1 MLSCYQ
7 YAVPSTGLIQGANAS
22 GATAVLL
29 DVVGVVT
36 TGGSCT
42 EGVRAE
48 RKIRVTLT
56 RSTYLNYAYF
66 TDVETQETAQY
77 SPTLSSE
84 FSSIPTAQQDAT
96 QYCSN
101 YYYALSNGNAALLRA
116 NGTPAGGLGGATS
129 DIRSRHASLGSFTN
143 YTANNICTYTK
154 FAGGDASTARAHLM
168 SYSSTARR
176 PSPVQ

>member
-1 MLSCYQ
+1 MASRSAEAGVSDFLYLLNAQESSSYCVAKVVQ
-7 YAVPSTGLIQGANAS
+7 TDVPGTWKLQLRGSRRIRRTVLVGRRPREAEVVVVPAAQPGPDAVPSTGLIQGANAS

-29 DVVGVVT
+29 DVACVVT

-66 TDVETQETAQY
+66 TDVETQDPAEY

-101 YYYALSNGNAALLRA
+101 SYY
-116 NGTPAGGLGGATS
+116 
-129 DIRSRHASLGSFTN
+129 
-143 YTANNICTYTK
+143 
-154 FAGGDASTARAHLM
+154 
-168 SYSSTARR
+168 
-176 PSPVQ
+176 